1 MPSTLIIINKLLQ
14 GGCEPMNTHKYVRQF
29 REKGPD
35 TALIQKVIDAHKADA
50 ERRLKMYGR
59 YKAEMDAVPILTREA
74 ASYEDFET
82 GSIKRIDDK
91 VNNRLNNSF
100 DAEIVDTKVGYMF
113 GHPINYEV
121 EQADRENLNSLKT
134 EIDTF
139 KLRNNTD
146 DKDSEWGK
154 KSAICGYGA
163 RLAYI
168 DREGKERI
176 ANIDPWET
184 IIISSTDY
192 TEPEFAI
199 RYFNID
205 DNKMR
210 VEFYDSAF
218 YYVFESGT
226 NGLMQIEKKL
236 HTFEYC
242 PLYGLPNN
250 EELMADAERVFS
262 LIDAYNRTL
271 SDASNEIESN
281 RLAYLV
287 MRGIGLDE
295 EGERNLHKTGRME
308 LIDKEDD
315 VYYLTKDVNDS
326 LIEHHLDRLEE
337 NILRLAK
344 SVNFSDDKFS
354 ANASGIALEFKL
366 MSLENKCITMERKM
380 TAALRFQFK
389 VLCSAWAKKG
399 ICDKEDY
406 LKLWFEFKRNIPV
419 NIKEKVD
426 AAVAMLAITSH
437 KTALASLP
445 NVDDVEYELEQREL
459 ERDAIAPLMAEGGE
473 TNESREVQ

>member
-1 MPSTLIIINKLLQ
+1 
-14 GGCEPMNTHKYVRQF
+14 MNTHKYVRQF

-35 TALIQKVIDAHKADA
+35 TALIQKVIDEHKADA

-59 YKAEMDAVPILTREA
+59 YKAETDAVPILTREA

-287 MRGIGLDE
+287 MRGIGMDD
-295 EGERNLHKTGRME
+295 EGERQLHRSGRME
-308 LIDKEDD
+308 LIDKDDD

-459 ERDAIAPLMAEGGE
+459 ERDSIAPLMAEGGE
-473 TNESREVQ
+473 TNGSREVQQETGSVE

>member
-1 MPSTLIIINKLLQ
+1 
-14 GGCEPMNTHKYVRQF
+14 MNTYKYVRQF
-29 REKGPD
+29 RDKDADPK
-35 TALIQKVIDAHKADA
+35 LIAQVIDEHENDRAK
-50 ERRLKMYGR
+50 RMLFYNR
-59 YKAEMDAVPILTREA
+59 YKAVIEAVPILTRKA
-74 ASYEDFET
+74 AQYENFET

-91 VNNRLNNSF
+91 VDNRLNNSF
-100 DAEIVDTKVGYMF
+100 DAEIVDTKIGYMF

-121 EQADRENLNSLKT
+121 DQAERENLTDLKN
-134 EIDTF
+134 EINTF

-154 KSAICGYGA
+154 KAAICGYGA
-163 RLAYI
+163 RLMYI
-168 DREGKERI
+168 DTDGKERVT
-176 ANIDPWET
+176 NIDPWET

-199 RYFNID
+199 RYFYID
-205 DNKMR
+205 DKKMR

-218 YYVFESGT
+218 YYVFESGA
-226 NGLMQIEKKL
+226 NGLVQLDKKL
-236 HTFEYC
+236 HTFDYC
-242 PLYGLPNN
+242 PLVGLPNN

-262 LIDAYNRTL
+262 LIDAYDRTL
-271 SDASNEIESN
+271 SDASNEIEQY

-287 MRGIGLDE
+287 LRGIGLDE
-295 EGERNLHKTGRME
+295 EGEKRLKESGFFE
-308 LIDKEDD
+308 LLGENDD
-315 VYYLTKDVNDS
+315 VRYLTKDINDQ

-337 NILRLAK
+337 NIMRLAK
-344 SVNFSDDKFS
+344 SVNFSDEAFGG
-354 ANASGIALEFKL
+354 NVTGVALEFKL

-380 TAALRFQFK
+380 VAALRYQFK

-437 KTALASLP
+437 KTALATLP
-445 NVDDVEYELEQREL
+445 NVDDVEYEMEQREL
-459 ERDAIAPLMAEGGE
+459 ERDAIPPLMPEDGE
-473 TNESREVQ
+473 PNGPGEV

>member
-1 MPSTLIIINKLLQ
+1 MPFIRIITNKLLQ
-14 GGCEPMNTHKYVRQF
+14 EGCEPMNTQKYVRQF
-29 REKGPD
+29 REKGAD
-35 TALIQKVIDAHKADA
+35 TALIQKVIDEHKDDAD
-50 ERRLKMYGR
+50 RRLRMYGR
-59 YKAEMDAVPILTREA
+59 YKAEIEAVPILTREA

-121 EQADRENLNSLKT
+121 DQAERENLESLKS

-168 DREGKERI
+168 DYDGNERI

-199 RYFNID
+199 RYFDID

-210 VEFYDSAF
+210 IEFYDSAF
-218 YYVFESGT
+218 YYVFESGA
-226 NGLMQIEKKL
+226 NGLMQTEKKL
-236 HTFEYC
+236 HTFECC

-250 EELMADAERVFS
+250 EELMADAERVLS

-281 RLAYLV
+281 RLAYLI
-287 MRGIGLDE
+287 MRGLGLDE

-308 LIDKEDD
+308 LFDKEDD

-337 NILRLAK
+337 NIMRLAK
-344 SVNFSDDKFS
+344 SVNFSDEAFGG
-354 ANASGIALEFKL
+354 NVTGVALEFKL

-380 TAALRFQFK
+380 VAALRYQFK

-437 KTALASLP
+437 KTALATLP
-445 NVDDVEYELEQREL
+445 NVDDVEYEMEQREL
-459 ERDAIAPLMAEGGE
+459 ERDAITPLMPEGGE
-473 TNESREVQ
+473 PDGPGEV

>member
-1 MPSTLIIINKLLQ
+1 
-14 GGCEPMNTHKYVRQF
+14 MNTHKYVRQF

-35 TALIQKVIDAHKADA
+35 TALIQKVIDEHKADA

-218 YYVFESGT
+218 YYVLESGT

-473 TNESREVQ
+473 TNESREVQQETGSVE